1 MMIIIITAAMIT
13 TMIKIMTMIKIN
25 RFMIMIIITAVMIVT
40 MIKIMTMSMTIMT
53 IPIVTCPFPSRFFFK
68 VIIVIM
74 VMIII
79 IIMMTI
85 IMIIFISITMIMIIF
100 TVMTTKTMT
109 HLAPPLL
116 NEHAPVRTAGHVGG
130 EEPTQAELQ
139 EGHLIAIMM
148 IMLMVMIMIM
158 IRISR
163 YSSKKIRQGHI
174 RG

>member
-25 RFMIMIIITAVMIVT
+25 RFMIMIIITAVKIVT
-40 MIKIMTMSMTIMT
+40 MIKIMTMSMTIIT

-68 VIIVIM
+68 VIITIM

-79 IIMMTI
+79 TIMTI

-100 TVMTTKTMT
+100 TVMTNKTMT
-109 HLAPPLL
+109 HLAPSLL